1 MMKKDEFLVSEELE
15 DFFKDRQDDEDKVK
29 LMLNFKSDVDMIYEP
44 QDLNILLS
52 KPKKKFKPKVSVM
65 KKNSDKENIF

>member
-44 QDLNILLS
+44 QDLNILFS